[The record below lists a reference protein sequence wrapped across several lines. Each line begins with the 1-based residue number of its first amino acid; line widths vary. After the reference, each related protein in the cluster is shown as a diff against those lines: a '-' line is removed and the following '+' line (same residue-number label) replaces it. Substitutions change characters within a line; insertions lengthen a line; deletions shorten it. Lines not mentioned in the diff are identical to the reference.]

1 MSFTSNFKISIKHL
15 YFYSFVI
22 LIGIFLAALFI
33 RFAPSELCEQFSA
46 KFETYFSFSGLST
59 TVMLILKEYF
69 WILVIMMLAYIP
81 YGRAAVSALIL
92 YKGFSVGIISSL
104 ACQNYGG
111 DGLKYIFF
119 IVLPSNLLYIISLCL
134 AAQISFEVAGNL
146 PQSGRHCKPIDTDRK
161 AYLICFFITALAGLI
176 ESYYTPWVFELLF

>member
-1 MSFTSNFKISIKHL
+1 MSLKTNFRISVKHL

-22 LIGIFLAALFI
+22 LVGIFIAALFI
-33 RFAPSELCEQFSA
+33 RFAPAELCEQFSS
-46 KFETYFSFSGLST
+46 KFETYFSFSGLNT
-59 TVMLILKEYF
+59 TLMLILKEYF
-69 WILVIMMLAYIP
+69 WLLIIMMLAYIP
-81 YGRAAVSALIL
+81 YGRAAVIALIL

-111 DGLKYIFF
+111 EGIKYILF
-119 IVLPSNLLYIISLCL
+119 IVLPSYLLYFISLCL

-161 AYLICFFITALAGLI
+161 AYLFCFIITALGGLI
-176 ESYYTPWVFELLF
+176 ESYYTPWVFDLLF